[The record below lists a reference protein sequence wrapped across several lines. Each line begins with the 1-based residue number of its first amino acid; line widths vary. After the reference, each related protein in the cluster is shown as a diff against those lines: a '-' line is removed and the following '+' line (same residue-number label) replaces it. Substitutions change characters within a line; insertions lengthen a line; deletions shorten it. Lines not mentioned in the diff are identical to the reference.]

1 MATPQTP
8 QPASRSVL
16 KRYAPF
22 IVVVVLLAV
31 VVLVIG
37 LVSNNDD
44 DNNGSSSTTTQP
56 GANSDLPLT
65 FQEAQA
71 QGTEGDIDWG
81 DGCDTTTGRLKIPVH
96 NAPPCVEPWDDS
108 QDNGG
113 ATSRGVTADEIV
125 IAVYQGEP
133 DPLQQAIVEGAG
145 ADTDPTKIAQT
156 RIDYLNMF
164 ADMAGTY
171 GRKLR
176 VEVVKASG
184 GPTDATAALADAQK
198 VIDMG
203 AFAAIDGP
211 AQTPAWQQELVDN
224 KIICMCG
231 TAESQPKV
239 IASAPYL
246 WPTGPT
252 PEQADAH
259 LLELVGKQL
268 VGKNAEF
275 AGDEAMHSKSRVFG
289 WVQAETET
297 GEYQARVD
305 AFAKNLK
312 DEYDGEIAATSTY
325 LFDPNNAGQ
334 IAETVIARMK
344 QAGVTT
350 IIIST
355 DPLIPKQITEE
366 ATKQNYFPE
375 WVIGPSVLADTT
387 IFGRTFDQRQ
397 WAHAIGL
404 GIPTARTDREQ
415 GDSFTSYKWYYG
427 KDVPVNSQAVLYP
440 ASARLALGIYLAGPK
455 LTPETFRDGMFR
467 WPPID
472 GQITAARVSWGN
484 DEWPE
489 VDYNDQDDATAV
501 WWDPDATGQ
510 DEAGNEGKGML
521 RYVDGGKR
529 YLPGEWPTD
538 PIPWFVKEGSVTVY
552 DETPDPPKQ
561 YPAWPGSPAAQ
572 K

>member
-22 IVVVVLLAV
+22 IVVVVVLAV

-37 LVSNNDD
+37 LVSGGDD
-44 DNNGSSSTTTQP
+44 DNTSSTPTTQP
-56 GANSDLPLT
+56 GASSDLPLT
-65 FQEAQA
+65 FQEAEA

-81 DGCDTTTGRLKIPVH
+81 EGCDTTTGRVKMPIH
-96 NAPPCVEPWDDS
+96 NAPPCIEPWDET

-113 ATSRGVTADEIV
+113 ATSTGVTADEIV

-133 DPLQQAIVEGAG
+133 DPLQQALVEGAG
-145 ADTDPTKIAQT
+145 ADTDPAKIAQT
-156 RIDYLNMF
+156 RVDYLNMF
-164 ADMAGTY
+164 ADVLGTY

-184 GPTDATAALADAQK
+184 GPSDATAAQADAQR
-198 VIDMG
+198 VVDMG

-211 AQTPAWQQELVDN
+211 GQTPAWQQALVDN
-224 KIICMCG
+224 EIVCMCG
-231 TAESQPKV
+231 TTEVQPKV

-246 WPTGPT
+246 WPSGPT
-252 PEQADAH
+252 PEQFDAH
-259 LLELVGKQL
+259 FLELVGKQL
-268 VGKNAEF
+268 AGKNAEF
-275 AGDEAMHSKSRVFG
+275 AGDEAMQSEPRVFG
-289 WVQAETET
+289 YVQAETET
-297 GEYQARVD
+297 GEYQERVD
-305 AFAKNLK
+305 AFAQNLK
-312 DEYDGEIAATSTY
+312 DEYDAEIAATSTY

-350 IIIST
+350 ILFSG

-366 ATKQNYFPE
+366 ATKQEYFPE
-375 WVIGPSVLADTT
+375 WVVGPSVLADTT

-397 WAHAIGL
+397 WAHAIAASV
-404 GIPTARTDREQ
+404 PTARTERELS
-415 GDSFTSYKWYYG
+415 DSFTSYRWYYG
-427 KDVPVNSQAVLYP
+427 KDVPVNSQAVLYAGP
-440 ASARLALGIYLAGPK
+440 ARLALGIALAGPE
-455 LTPETFRDGMFR
+455 LTPETFRDGLFR

-472 GQITAARVSWGN
+472 GQITAARVSWG
-484 DEWPE
+484 EETWPE

-501 WWDPDATGQ
+501 WWDPDATGE
-510 DEAGNEGKGML
+510 DEAGNEGKGMM

-538 PIPWFVKEGSVTVY
+538 PMPWFVKEGTVTVY
-552 DETPDPPKQ
+552 DEVPDPAPD

-572 K
+572 KS